1 VYKWM
6 QAAELSH
13 IATFI
18 GAVAITLVI
27 VIPLSTV
34 VYLLWENPANN
45 YGRDLP
51 LNFHPTAI
59 RASAVL
65 TTPIGVLVAT
75 GGNAKL
81 SYCAAL
87 EPVAAMDP
95 A

>member
-1 VYKWM
+1 MINSSLEWSVP
-6 QAAELSH
+6 LL
-13 IATFI
+13 ILFCGTGLI
-18 GAVAITLVI
+18 VA
-27 VIPLSTV
+27 
-34 VYLLWENPANN
+34 
-45 YGRDLP
+45 GRDLP

-87 EPVAAMDP
+87 EPV
-95 A
+95 